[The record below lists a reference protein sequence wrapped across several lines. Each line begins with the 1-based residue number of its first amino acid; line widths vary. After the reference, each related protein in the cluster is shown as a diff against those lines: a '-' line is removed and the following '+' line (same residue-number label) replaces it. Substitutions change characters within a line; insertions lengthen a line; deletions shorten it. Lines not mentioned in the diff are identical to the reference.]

1 MGSED
6 RWAQEGAELR
16 ERVAVA
22 CRVLAMEGH
31 TDITQGHVSARH
43 PGTPYYWIKASGLGL
58 DEVTADDV
66 VLVDLDG
73 NKVWG
78 SGRPHTELPIH
89 AEIYRARS
97 DVMAVVHTHPPYA
110 TALAASHVPLRPVSH
125 EGTLFWPEVPR
136 YTFTTDLVHTREQGE
151 ALARA
156 LGSARAC
163 LMRNHGIVTV
173 GSSVEEA
180 ALFALQLERAAKL
193 QILAA
198 CLGPYEW
205 TPEAEVAQKA
215 AHLHSPRQ
223 LERNWGY
230 YVRKLQR
237 WERGWVHPA
246 LSG

>member
-6 RWAQEGAELR
+6 RWAQEGGELR

-58 DEVTADDV
+58 DEVTPDDV

-136 YTFTTDLVHTREQGE
+136 YTFTTDLVRTREQGE

-237 WERGWVHPA
+237 WERGWVQPA
-246 LSG
+246 LPG

>member
-1 MGSED
+1 VASED
-6 RWAQEGAELR
+6 RWVQEGAQLR

-43 PGTPYYWIKASGLGL
+43 LGTPYYWIKASGLGL
-58 DEVTADDV
+58 DEVTPDDV
-66 VLVDLDG
+66 VLVDLEG
-73 NKVWG
+73 RRV
-78 SGRPHTELPIH
+78 SGTGPLHSELPIH
-89 AEIYRARS
+89 AEIYRARP

-110 TALAASHVPLRPVSH
+110 TALAASYVPLRPVSH
-125 EGTLFWPEVPR
+125 EGTLFWPDVPR
-136 YTFTTDLVHTREQGE
+136 YTFTTDLVVTREQGE
-151 ALARA
+151 ELARA

-198 CLGPYEW
+198 CLGPYAW
-205 TPEAEVAQKA
+205 TPHAEVAQKA

-223 LERNWGY
+223 LERNWQY
-230 YVRKLQR
+230 YVRKLR
-237 WERGWVHPA
+237 RREHGTA
-246 LSG
+246 LA

>member
-1 MGSED
+1 MTKDD
-6 RWAQEGAELR
+6 RWEQEGLDLR
-16 ERVAVA
+16 ERVATA

-31 TDITQGHVSARH
+31 ADITQGHVSCRH

-66 VLVDLDG
+66 VLMDLDG
-73 NKVWG
+73 NRIWG
-78 SGRPHTELPIH
+78 RGQPHSELPIH
-89 AEIYRARS
+89 AEIYRARA

-110 TALAASHVPLRPVSH
+110 TAFAASDVPLRPVSH
-125 EGTLFWPEVPR
+125 EGALFWPEVPR
-136 YTFTTDLVHTREQGE
+136 YTFTTDLVVTREQGE
-151 ALARA
+151 ALARS
-156 LGSARAC
+156 LGAARAC

-198 CLGPYEW
+198 CLGPYTW
-205 TPEAEVAQKA
+205 TPDAETAQKA

-223 LERNWGY
+223 LERNWSY
-230 YVRKLQR
+230 YVRKLKR
-237 WERGWVHPA
+237 FERVMASTAPA
-246 LSG
+246 

>member
-6 RWAQEGAELR
+6 RWAREGAELR

-73 NKVWG
+73 NQVWG

-89 AEIYRARS
+89 AEIYRARP

-125 EGTLFWPEVPR
+125 EGALFWPELPR
-136 YTFTTDLVHTREQGE
+136 YTFTTDLVVTREQGE
-151 ALARA
+151 ELAKA

-198 CLGPYEW
+198 ALGPYTW
-205 TPEAEVAQKA
+205 TPDSEIAQKA

-223 LERNWGY
+223 LDRNWGY
-230 YVRKLQR
+230 YVRKLKR
-237 WERGWVHPA
+237 WERGLVPPRVPA
-246 LSG
+246 

>member
-1 MGSED
+1 MASEG

-31 TDITQGHVSARH
+31 VDITQGHVSARH

-66 VLVDLDG
+66 VLVDLEG
-73 NKVWG
+73 QLVWG
-78 SGRPHTELPIH
+78 QGRPHSELPIH
-89 AEIYRARS
+89 AEIYRARP

-110 TALAASHVPLRPVSH
+110 TAFAASDVPLRPVSH
-125 EGTLFWPEVPR
+125 EGALFWPDVPR
-136 YTFTTDLVHTREQGE
+136 YTFTTDLVVTKEQGE
-151 ALARA
+151 ALAKT

-198 CLGPYEW
+198 CLGPYTW
-205 TPEAEVAQKA
+205 TPDAEVAQKA

-223 LERNWGY
+223 LERNWSY
-230 YVRKLQR
+230 YVRKLKR
-237 WERGWVHPA
+237 WERVLAQASPVP
-246 LSG
+246 